1 MDSSLY
7 QIDKLDSEN
16 YNTWYLQM
24 RSILVQ
30 TELWSIANGKR
41 KRPTNATEAAKWDR
55 LNEKALALI
64 ILLLKTSQ
72 INQVQ
77 DCTKASDAWNRLAD
91 IYKPSDPIQKV
102 SLYKKLLR
110 HRMSSNCSIMEY
122 LNDFTET
129 SKKLADIGVEINE
142 ELLVIILLS
151 SLSNN
156 YQNFVQTIESANN
169 LPTFD
174 GLKTKL
180 LQESINGNGQNDHE
194 ATSSSSQPEEDNQN
208 DNTSNKKGLKCF
220 QCGTRG
226 HIAKYCKSP
235 AYALLAA
242 AKNKFFDRNSWCID
256 SGSNYHMCCNRQKF
270 SKFVEHKEKIKL
282 ASNGYL
288 EAEGKG
294 EVILSVGDCEISLP
308 DVLYV
313 PAINGNVISVGN
325 ATQHGYKFIF
335 EKDKA
340 IIKNSNDVCVL
351 TGKNQTNLFLFS
363 DEINENPTASS
374 TVPAT
379 VISANETNTSR
390 TIQQNDDS
398 VDRIAGTNEPQIAC
412 NRTDSPEQGHQN
424 KHNAGNITGSQKSSI
439 PQTIQR
445 IKIEKNNTKIPS
457 AKETFEDSNKFAC
470 IHSKNIYIPF
480 TLDEVNTQPQAE
492 KWKQL
497 MYFQRTAL
505 IMTSTWSEVEKPLN
519 TELIHS
525 KWAFNV
531 RKNKKGEIVP
541 LMPLLYTSR
550 KAYSRK
556 YANVQYSTIRIMF
569 ALAAEEC
576 LHLHHVDIIPFFQG
590 DESIEDR
597 KIYMEIPEG
606 YRNDDNSS
614 NVLHLKKPIYGLYY
628 SEQDNHPELDE
639 VVRKI
644 GFKRSE
650 NEPCLYSMKRD
661 GELSLIG
668 VFLDKILIAS
678 ASLDDIKTIKLS
690 IAEKFK
696 LIDYGGI
703 NNFLDM
709 EIKRVSDTSSITVS
723 SELFINDLLVKN
735 NIDPT
740 LCTPVY
746 TPLESNFEYLCKNSN
761 CERADKCRYRK
772 LIGSLSY
779 LGQSTR
785 PDILF
790 AVRRLAEKLKDPH
803 IEHEQCAKNIL
814 SYLACTKK
822 LKLDYGCTEEH
833 PEGQVDSS
841 PTNILENKDHVSG
854 YMLFLG
860 GCAVIW
866 ESKRLQENNVTS
878 SEADIVATSLM
889 VKEAVK
895 IKRVLKEL
903 KCFVD
908 DNKPITINTSNV
920 LIDQMLNGK
929 TFIRVFGGIREER
942 KYLEEV
948 VKSKDI
954 KFVFLPKEQN
964 IATILTGILEK
975 EDHEESV
982 ECMGLINGKC

>member
-1 MDSSLY
+1 MDPSLY
-7 QIDKLDSEN
+7 QIDKLDSNN
-16 YNTWYLQM
+16 YKTWYLQM

-30 TELWSIANGKR
+30 TELWSITNGKR
-41 KRPTNATEAAKWDR
+41 NRPGNSTEAAKWDR

-64 ILLLKTSQ
+64 ILSLKPSQ

-77 DCTKASDAWNRLAD
+77 DCTKASDAWNRLAG

-102 SLYKKLLR
+102 SLYKKLLS
-110 HRMSSNCSIMEY
+110 HRISSNCSIMEY
-122 LNDFTET
+122 LNDFTKT
-129 SKKLADIGVEINE
+129 CKKLADIGVEINE

-174 GLKTKL
+174 GLKMKL
-180 LQESINGNGQNDHE
+180 LQECINGNGQNGHE
-194 ATSSSSQPEEDNQN
+194 ATSSSSQPVEDNQN

-242 AKNKFFDRNSWCID
+242 ANNKFFDRNSWCID

-270 SKFVEHKEKIKL
+270 SKFVEHKETIKL
-282 ASNGYL
+282 ASNEYL

-294 EVILSVGDCEISLP
+294 EVILIAGDYKISLP

-340 IIKNSNDVCVL
+340 IIKNANDVCML
-351 TGKNQTNLFLFS
+351 TAKNRRDLFLFS

-374 TVPAT
+374 NVPVT
-379 VISANETNTSR
+379 VIPANETNTSR
-390 TIQQNDDS
+390 TIQQKDDS

-412 NRTDSPEQGHQN
+412 NKTDSPEQGHQN
-424 KHNAGNITGSQKSSI
+424 KHNAGNITESQKSSI

-445 IKIEKNNTKIPS
+445 IEIGKNNTKNPR
-457 AKETFEDSNKFAC
+457 AKETSEDSKKFTC

-480 TLDEVNTQPQAE
+480 TWDEVNTQPQAE

-497 MYFQRTAL
+497 MNFQRTAL

-531 RKNKKGEIVP
+531 RKNKEGEIVP

-550 KAYSRK
+550 KAYYRK
-556 YANVQYSTIRIMF
+556 YAKLRYSTIRIMC

-590 DESIEDR
+590 DESIED
-597 KIYMEIPEG
+597 KNIYMEIPDG
-606 YRNDDNSS
+606 FRNDDNTST
-614 NVLHLKKPIYGLYY
+614 VLHLKKPIYGLYY
-628 SEQDNHPELDE
+628 SEQDNHPVLDE
-639 VVRKI
+639 AVRKI

-650 NEPCLYSMKRD
+650 NEPSLYSMKRD

-678 ASLDDIKTIKLS
+678 ACLDDIKTIKLS

-709 EIKRVSDTSSITVS
+709 EIKRVSDTGSITVS
-723 SELFINDLLVKN
+723 SELFINDLLVNN

-761 CERADKCRYRK
+761 CDRADKCRYRK
-772 LIGSLSY
+772 LIGLLKY

-790 AVRRLAEKLKDPH
+790 AVRRLAEKHKDPH

-822 LKLDYGCTEEH
+822 MKLDYGRTEEH

-860 GCAVIW
+860 GCVVSW
-866 ESKRLQENNVTS
+866 ESKSLQEKDVTS

-895 IKRVLKEL
+895 IKRMLKEIN
-903 KCFVD
+903 CFVD
-908 DNKPITINTSNV
+908 DNEPITIKTSNV
-920 LIDQMLNGK
+920 LIDQMLNDK

-942 KYLEEV
+942 KYLQEV

-954 KFVFLPKEQN
+954 DFIFLPKEQN
-964 IATILTGILEK
+964 IATILTGILQK

-982 ECMGLINGKC
+982 ECMGLINRKC